1 MKKQLAVIIGAILAI
16 SAVAVMP
23 AMAMASDWQQF
34 QKDETNI
41 GITDDFGPVNPDL
54 NFSVSSWKRST
65 ETGGWYGIDTV
76 PIVVGDY
83 VYVVATSKLFKFNKN
98 TGEEVWNATI
108 DSTPNFQLSTP
119 AYGNGKIFVAN
130 THGELYAINA
140 TTGDECW
147 HVSVCDGQL
156 NTPIVYYKAP
166 DESQG
171 RIFFGDWNGP
181 KKYYCYWENGTQCWS
196 RSSTSGGGYYWAGAA
211 VIGDYLVYGDD
222 AGYLTSVFFFKQ
234 KTAYEIMPSLVGSE
248 MCIRDRF
255 QSPKNILPWLSSGAL

>member
-23 AMAMASDWQQF
+23 AMANASDWQQF
-34 QKDETNI
+34 QKDEANV

-54 NFSVSSWKRST
+54 NLSGQSWKNNT

-130 THGELYAINA
+130 THGRLYAINA
-140 TTGDECW
+140 TSGYECW
-147 HVSVCDGQL
+147 DVFVCDGQL
-156 NTPIVYYKAP
+156 NTPITYYKAP
-166 DESQG
+166 GGYG
-171 RIFFGDWNGP
+171 RVFFGTY
-181 KKYYCYWENGTQCWS
+181 K
-196 RSSTSGGGYYWAGAA
+196 
-211 VIGDYLVYGDD
+211 
-222 AGYLTSVFFFKQ
+222 
-234 KTAYEIMPSLVGSE
+234 
-248 MCIRDRF
+248 
-255 QSPKNILPWLSSGAL
+255 

>member
-1 MKKQLAVIIGAILAI
+1 MKKQLAVIIGAILVI
-16 SAVAVMP
+16 SAILAAIP
-23 AMAMASDWQQF
+23 TAASDWQQF
-34 QKDETNI
+34 QKDETNV

-54 NFSVSSWKRST
+54 NLSGQSWRNNT

-98 TGEEVWNATI
+98 TGEEVWNGTI
-108 DSTPNFQLSTP
+108 DSTPNFRLSTP

-140 TTGDECW
+140 TTGGKCW
-147 HVSVCDGQL
+147 TPVSVCNGQL

-196 RSSTSGGGYYWAGAA
+196 RSSTSSGGYYWAGAA

-222 AGYLTSVFFFKQ
+222 AGYLTSVYWCNGTTVDEINVSAVYGV
-234 KTAYEIMPSLVGSE
+234 TANEIRSRLQLHHKL
-248 MCIRDRF
+248 RRH
-255 QSPKNILPWLSSGAL
+255 